1 MDSFQ
6 KHNTFLLGLLLIL
19 PNWKYEISVYRLI
32 SIDLSFFPYYNS
44 SIIYK
49 KREAIYLKRFLSAG
63 LALVLAMGLLT
74 GCGEPLTPDSVVATI
89 GDQNIYAYEMTYL
102 MKVGAT
108 KEEAMEELLNF
119 KTMVQKAYDSGVTLN
134 DTDRQTLADD
144 KASMVE
150 QYGSQEAL
158 NEFLSQLELTEA
170 QFDLITEESYLVN
183 KLNSKA
189 TELGLFTEVTDEQAK
204 EFFDQNFL
212 RAKHIL
218 FKTTDDAGNPLD
230 EAAVAAATQKAEE
243 TLAAIKNGAPFEDY
257 ESLSEDPGS
266 ATSPDGYVFVNTAL
280 LGDDQTMLQYLY
292 QVGIP
297 IMVDSFEQATAA
309 LQVDQV
315 SELVTSEYGIHI
327 IKRLDLAD
335 DTTSFES
342 MKEQIKAVLNNI
354 EYDKVISTWRDGYKV
369 KTNEKYYDALEVPE
383 PYQPSTQQ
391 TTQPETTQQPET
403 SQQPDASQQPQE

>member
-1 MDSFQ
+1 M
-6 KHNTFLLGLLLIL
+6 
-19 PNWKYEISVYRLI
+19 
-32 SIDLSFFPYYNS
+32 
-44 SIIYK
+44 
-49 KREAIYLKRFLSAG
+49 
-63 LALVLAMGLLT
+63 
-74 GCGEPLTPDSVVATI
+74 
-89 GDQNIYAYEMTYL
+89 
-102 MKVGAT
+102 
-108 KEEAMEELLNF
+108 
-119 KTMVQKAYDSGVTLN
+119 
-134 DTDRQTLADD
+134 
-144 KASMVE
+144 
-150 QYGSQEAL
+150 
-158 NEFLSQLELTEA
+158 
-170 QFDLITEESYLVN
+170 ITEESYLVN